1 MLLPSLTGLR
11 RQAEHACGCA
21 CDLRQMAGCPDR
33 LPGLWWWKRQHGA
46 GVPNGRSTM
55 PKSTAVKTTKLS
67 RATQAAKRQ
76 GRKRNNIR
84 SDASE
89 TRSQPRRESRGQ
101 RQGTKTSVIVGLLR
115 RDAGATLQELMDA
128 SRWQAHSIRGF
139 LSGTLKKKQGLS
151 VTSAKDDRGVRRY
164 RILA

>member
-1 MLLPSLTGLR
+1 MLRSLTGLPR
-11 RQAEHACGCA
+11 ETEHAFGNA
-21 CDLRQMAGCPDR
+21 CDVRKAVVRPDR
-33 LPGLWWWKRQHGA
+33 IPGLRWWKRQHGA

-55 PKSTAVKTTKLS
+55 PKSAEVKTTKLS
-67 RATQAAKRQ
+67 SATHAAKRQ
-76 GRKRNNIR
+76 GRKRNTVR

-89 TRSQPRRESRGQ
+89 TRAQSRRKSGGQ

-128 SRWQAHSIRGF
+128 SSWQAHSIRGF
-139 LSGTLKKKQGLS
+139 LSGTLKKKQGLPVS
-151 VTSAKDDRGVRRY
+151 SAKDDRGVRRY